1 MQRADVAF
9 LGYVCSPSLIPKGD
23 ELMHDQAKASHYR
36 VFSLNKFT
44 FSGLVFPIIALCVCT
59 LVRYVTKKY
68 VVFLRSGDFKEEVAA
83 INEKIKFHEDLQ
95 ANSYSSRRPG
105 CLTQRRC

>member
-9 LGYVCSPSLIPKGD
+9 LAYVCSPSLIPKGD

-68 VVFLRSGDFKEEVAA
+68 VVFLRIGDFIIFKSSVHFDA
-83 INEKIKFHEDLQ
+83 KDLFSLFS
-95 ANSYSSRRPG
+95 AHSG
-105 CLTQRRC
+105 

>member
-9 LGYVCSPSLIPKGD
+9 LAYVCSPSLIPKGD

-59 LVRYVTKKY
+59 LVRYVCYQKIRRLEKSS
-68 VVFLRSGDFKEEVAA
+68 VHFDAKDLFSLFSAHSG
-83 INEKIKFHEDLQ
+83 
-95 ANSYSSRRPG
+95 
-105 CLTQRRC
+105 